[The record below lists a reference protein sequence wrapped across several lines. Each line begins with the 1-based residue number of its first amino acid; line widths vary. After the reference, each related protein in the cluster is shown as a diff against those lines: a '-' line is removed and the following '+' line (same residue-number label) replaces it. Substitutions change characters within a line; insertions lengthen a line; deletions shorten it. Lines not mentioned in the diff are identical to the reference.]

1 MILMWKDIA
10 LYGAS
15 SIFTYFHT
23 ERMCGNTRDIFSMTI
38 LSFIINSITL
48 AVVLLKKPIKVV
60 DNRVDLK

>member
-1 MILMWKDIA
+1 MILMWKEIA

-23 ERMCGNTRDIFSMTI
+23 EHMCGNTHDIFSMTI